1 MIRDCKVLL
10 IRVPRNDEGKVVTG
24 GEYRAVIATKE
35 NVLLDGDKVLT
46 REWVLSGLMP
56 MVLMSTDYEELFRKQ
71 LARNICAWLGFGSVG
86 KFKFNILDKMLGGR
100 DYDIPIEHLQAL
112 IEKIKRGEKI

>member
-24 GEYRAVIATKE
+24 GVYNAVIAIKE
-35 NVLLDGDKVLT
+35 EVLT
-46 REWVLSGLMP
+46 DDKKVIHREWVQVSP
-56 MVLMSTDYEELFRKQ
+56 FITMSTDYEELFRAR
-71 LARNICAWLGFGSVG
+71 LAQELCKWIKFGITVG
-86 KFKFNILDKMLGGR
+86 KFKFNILDKLLSGK

-112 IEKIKRGEKI
+112 CEKIK